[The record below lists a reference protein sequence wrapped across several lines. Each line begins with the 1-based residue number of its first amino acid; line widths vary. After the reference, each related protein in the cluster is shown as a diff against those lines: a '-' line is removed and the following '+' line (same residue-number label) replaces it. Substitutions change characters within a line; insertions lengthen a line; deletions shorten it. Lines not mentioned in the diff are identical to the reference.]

1 MPRMHLQKVI
11 PLAYA
16 PVLALESYVRK
27 VNDKRTYELVKIR
40 ASAIN
45 GCSYCLAMHTRD
57 ARKLGESDE
66 RIAALEA
73 GWSGLDLWS
82 PAEEA
87 ALALTDEVTRLG
99 EHGVS
104 DAVWDEAVR
113 RWGEK
118 GTGHLIIAIA
128 TINVWNRI
136 AIATGLEA
144 QDL

>member
-11 PLAYA
+11 PMAYG
-16 PVLALESYVRK
+16 PVLALENYARK

-45 GCSYCLAMHTRD
+45 GCGYCLAMHVRD
-57 ARKLGESDE
+57 ARKLGESE
-66 RIAALEA
+66 QRIAALET
-73 GWSGLDLWS
+73 GWRHQDLWS
-82 PAEEA
+82 PAEKA
-87 ALALTDEVTRLG
+87 ALALTDELTKLG

-104 DAVWDEAVR
+104 DVVWDEAIE

-118 GTGHLIIAIA
+118 RTGHLIIAIA

-136 AIATGLEA
+136 AIATGLQAE
-144 QDL
+144 DL

>member
-1 MPRMHLQKVI
+1 MPRMHLQKAI
-11 PLAYA
+11 PLAYG
-16 PVLALESYVRK
+16 PVLALEAYARR

-45 GCSYCLAMHTRD
+45 GCGYCLAMHIRD
-57 ARKLGESDE
+57 ARTLGESEE
-66 RIAALEA
+66 RIAALQEDWRA
-73 GWSGLDLWS
+73 TDLWS

-99 EHGVS
+99 EGGVS
-104 DAVWDEAVR
+104 EAVWADAID
-113 RWGEK
+113 RWEEK

-144 QDL
+144 EDL